1 MGRHPVAPSPRIEP
15 VLSGAG
21 TQPKEETAMRLIP
34 FNNSPA
40 REVDSLFSTFFADSA
55 QPAWAPRLDLRESA
69 DDVRVQVDLP
79 GVRKEDIS
87 VTLED
92 GLLSI
97 SGKRQAEH
105 QTEDAR
111 EGWLRV
117 ERAWGGFERHVR
129 LGELADAERVKADYK
144 DGVLTVTVPKKE
156 AAKPR
161 SIKID

>member
-1 MGRHPVAPSPRIEP
+1 
-15 VLSGAG
+15 
-21 TQPKEETAMRLIP
+21 MRLIP

-40 REVDSLFSTFFADSA
+40 SSLDSFFNTFFADSA
-55 QPAWAPRLDLRESA
+55 QAAWAPRLDLRESA
-69 DDVRVQVDLP
+69 EAVQVQVDLP
-79 GVRKEDIS
+79 GVERKDIS

-97 SGKRQAEH
+97 SGKREARHQA
-105 QTEDAR
+105 EDAR
-111 EGWLRV
+111 DGWLRV

-129 LGELADAERVKADYK
+129 LGELADADKVRAEYK

-161 SIKID
+161 TIAID